1 MVLKPFS
8 TTGPLPLPF
17 LCVCHCP
24 LTLRPASATARHLGA
39 SRFLLEHQQHS
50 CTETGTTWFTTS
62 LVPLQ
67 TPGSPPTALSQWPA
81 FLDECQSPAAPQCSQ
96 PSSLFSVL

>member
-67 TPGSPPTALSQWPA
+67 TPGSPPTALSQ
-81 FLDECQSPAAPQCSQ
+81 
-96 PSSLFSVL
+96 